1 MRAFNFRN
9 DFPALTQKIYGKPLV
24 YLDNAATTQ
33 RLKQVLDTYNE
44 VSTFYNGNIHRSP
57 HFLGQ
62 KATQLFEN
70 TRDAV
75 QKFINA
81 ESRNEI
87 IFTRG
92 TTESINLVA
101 FSYGETFIKQG
112 DEIIVSEMEH
122 HSNIVPWQMLC
133 ERKQAT
139 LRVIPFND
147 KGELEIQELDNLIC
161 DKTKLIAVTHASN
174 VLGTINPIEEIIK
187 KAHEKGV
194 HVLIDAAQSIA
205 HTRVDVQKLECD
217 FLVFSAHKMYGP
229 TGAGVLYGK
238 ELLLEQME
246 PYQGG
251 GEMIHE
257 VSFEKTTYGELPTKF
272 EAGTPDFN
280 TIAAFGKAIEYL
292 QDINFEQFA
301 IYEKELL
308 SYAQSKL
315 ETIKGIQFYGEAS
328 QKTALISFTI
338 ERMHPFDTGTLLDKL
353 GIAIRTGHMCADPI
367 MQHYNIDSM
376 MRISFSPYNTK
387 EEIDILYDGL
397 VRIQKMFA

>member
-147 KGELEIQELDNLIC
+147 KGELQIQELDNLIC

-257 VSFEKTTYGELPTKF
+257 VSFEKTIYGELPTKF

-315 ETIKGIQFYGEAS
+315 ETIKGIQFYGESS